1 MRTTLQLEDD
11 VFIHAK
17 QLAVAQGKPLG
28 VVVSALMRQG
38 IQRSQPKPRKPG
50 GFPVFDVAPGGKT
63 VTLED
68 VKRAE
73 EEDDEYH
80 AGRV

>member
-1 MRTTLQLEDD
+1 
-11 VFIHAK
+11 
-17 QLAVAQGKPLG
+17 
-28 VVVSALMRQG
+28 MRQG

-63 VTLED
+63 VTLDD

-73 EEDDEYH
+73 EEDDDEYH
-80 AGRV
+80 AGRFT